1 MIACRIPMLV
11 SGAGRAPV
19 LVSVACRAAL
29 LTRSAFLSALVM
41 AIAMAGPG
49 TAQAGVRVFVTNEKS
64 DNVTV
69 IDAGTREVIKT
80 IALGKRPRG
89 VAASPDGRRVYIS
102 NSNSNSLSVSD
113 AVTLA

>member
-1 MIACRIPMLV
+1 MIACRIPMLA

-29 LTRSAFLSALVM
+29 HARSAFVSALVM

-64 DNVTV
+64 DNGTV
-69 IDAGTREVIKT
+69 IDAGTRKDIKT
-80 IALGKRPRG
+80 IALGKPPRR
-89 VAASPDGRRVYIS
+89 VAASPDGRRLA
-102 NSNSNSLSVSD
+102 LS
-113 AVTLA
+113 